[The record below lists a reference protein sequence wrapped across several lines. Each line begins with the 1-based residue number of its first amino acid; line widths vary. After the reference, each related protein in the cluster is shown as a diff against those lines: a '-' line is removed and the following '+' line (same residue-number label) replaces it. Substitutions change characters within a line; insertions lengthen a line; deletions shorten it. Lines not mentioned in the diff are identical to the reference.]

1 MHEAANKM
9 TGSLLLQCMYGRD
22 DWEVDDIDVLML
34 SSKFHTFSG
43 DGNIW
48 PSLEQYF
55 HADDA
60 LLKTHPDFR
69 PHALSIR
76 WRRGE
81 VREIE
86 DVGWIRLDRIDLL
99 PSAYDICYPYW
110 RGMCEDGH
118 LKPDFLQVGTE
129 SGRSRYDAPSD
140 IPHYA
145 SLESFVQHEADFAF
159 CKVLFDGRK
168 LAIYDLDAVFT
179 RRAALPMRAFKRLPF
194 YQPGDGTDDLGRMY
208 LRCIKYRDRGF
219 TIDTDM
225 PWSFSEMDRL
235 RRQQLEWQQHQAR
248 SRAEVE
254 CREEWYQ
261 DEVEA
266 RSEIFWHQQ
275 ETSQK
280 SRRDADRDRQMHAR
294 ARRERNLNRQWAR
307 HPQHDRNKNARA
319 TGHGKARK
327 SSHVHDRVEIDFS
340 LVPGDRYETELEQ
353 DRQRQ
358 AAFLQRRHRFYM
370 RLWAEAHEARTRDRD
385 RNELD
390 RQRLDDADEN
400 THKVKREANLAK
412 QTFAVQRHA
421 ANQRLKQK
429 KGSDVSSRGAAS
441 RNRNSH
447 VNASS
452 CLDIVLV

>member
-1 MHEAANKM
+1 
-9 TGSLLLQCMYGRD
+9 
-22 DWEVDDIDVLML
+22 
-34 SSKFHTFSG
+34 
-43 DGNIW
+43 
-48 PSLEQYF
+48 
-55 HADDA
+55 
-60 LLKTHPDFR
+60 
-69 PHALSIR
+69 
-76 WRRGE
+76 
-81 VREIE
+81 
-86 DVGWIRLDRIDLL
+86 
-99 PSAYDICYPYW
+99 
-110 RGMCEDGH
+110 MCEDGH

-219 TIDTDM
+219 SIETDM
-225 PWSFSEMDRL
+225 PWSFSEMNQL

-248 SRAEVE
+248 SRAAIEYN
-254 CREEWYQ
+254 EEWYQ
-261 DEVEA
+261 DELEA

-275 ETSQK
+275 EKSQK
-280 SRRDADRDRQMHAR
+280 GRRDADRDRQMHAR
-294 ARRERNLNRQWAR
+294 VRRERNLNRQWER
-307 HPQHDRNKNARA
+307 HPQHDRNKNER
-319 TGHGKARK
+319 GHGKARK